1 MKMFYTMNP
10 RSLGE
15 SGFVL
20 RYSINVP
27 GLPSGDMK
35 LTVQD
40 GVVAHALAD
49 VLGWSCTRELFNQL
63 TGVVS
68 RVWGQRPW
76 ASLPA
81 FVEAEMRKFR
91 ADVFLPR
98 MTRDQVFEAF
108 LVLCDVQE
116 RLAQVYDTIEVKGVD
131 IDLVR
136 YDKYYQEDDG
146 SCYDIAARE

>member
-1 MKMFYTMNP
+1 MKMFYTTNP

-20 RYSINVP
+20 RYSLNVP
-27 GLPSGDMK
+27 GLPSGDVK

-40 GVVAHALAD
+40 GAVAYAISE

-63 TGVVS
+63 TGMVS

-76 ASLPA
+76 ASLQA
-81 FVEAEMRKFR
+81 CAEAEMRKFR
-91 ADVFLPR
+91 SDVFTPR

-108 LVLCDVQE
+108 LVLCDVHE
-116 RLAQVYDTIEVKGVD
+116 RLTQAYEAIQVKGVD
-131 IDLVR
+131 IDLVL
-136 YDKYYQEDDG
+136 YDAYYQEDDG
-146 SCYDIAARE
+146 SSYDVAVRE